1 MFTLEKY
8 GIYKFWVFFS
18 YLNMENV
25 DFGFFFISKF
35 APNFSEPMVL
45 SSTKVSTDF
54 IIIVIGEFDVSL

>member
-8 GIYKFWVFFS
+8 GKYKFWFWFFFS

-25 DFGFFFISKF
+25 DFVFISKF
-35 APNFSEPMVL
+35 APKFSEPMVL